1 MTYMQ
6 TGQSTLQ
13 LTRMGSVNTG
23 KKLCIQNEIAL
34 YVTGNK
40 QNPA

>member
-13 LTRMGSVNTG
+13 LTRMGSINER
-23 KKLCIQNEIAL
+23 KKLCTQSEIAL
-34 YVTGNK
+34 YKTGNK
-40 QNPA
+40 QNSA